1 MPKKKFYVLDTSALM
16 ENSESIYSFGIN
28 DVYIPMQVLEELDK
42 NKTKTKQSSY
52 QARMA
57 IRNIEQILQ
66 NKKNKDEYPRI
77 RKGQGVLKFLELS
90 RDENKFPKEYDLES
104 PDNRI
109 LKCCFDLNK
118 SSENKVI
125 FISNDI
131 NLRIKA
137 ERLGLVAESLSKL
150 EKTGYQIYKG
160 YSELLV
166 SDYDIDDFYSRKILE
181 IEEKF
186 PPNQCILLKS
196 EINERKTALG
206 LYRAGEI
213 SLLEK
218 YNKKTLQNKKNDF
231 SVSGNGHIQWA
242 YPKNKEQQFA
252 FNLLM
257 DERISVVT
265 ILGTSG
271 TGKTI
276 LAVSSGIYQ
285 TIELERYKRIIITRS
300 VCPISEGQELGFLPG
315 SLEDKM
321 APWLNPIKDNIEYMF
336 GDKYAAEDAM
346 ESGLFEVEALSYIRG
361 RSIRDAFI
369 IIDEAQNLTKHEIK
383 TIVTR
388 VGHGSKIVFTGDI
401 EQIDNKK
408 MNEATNGLTYLV
420 EKFKDQDLSGHI
432 KMEKCERSPLAAMA
446 ANVL

>member
-16 ENSESIYSFGIN
+16 ENAESIYSFGIN

-42 NKTKTKQSSY
+42 NKTKAKQSSY
-52 QARMA
+52 QARIA

-66 NKKNKDEYPRI
+66 NKKKKDEHPRI

-90 RDENKFPKEYDLES
+90 REDGEFPKEYDLDS

-109 LKCCFDLNK
+109 LKCCFDLDK
-118 SSENKVI
+118 VSENKVI
-125 FISNDI
+125 FVSNDI

-150 EKTGYQIYKG
+150 EKTGYQIYTG
-160 YSELLV
+160 CSELLV
-166 SDYDIDDFYSRKILE
+166 SDYDIDDFYNRKILE
-181 IEEKF
+181 VDEKF
-186 PPNQCILLKS
+186 LPNECILLKS
-196 EINERKTALG
+196 QINERKTALG
-206 LYRAGEI
+206 LYRAGEV

-218 YNKKTLQNKKNDF
+218 YNKKTLQNRKNEY
-231 SVSGNGHIQWA
+231 SVSGNARIQWP

-257 DERISVVT
+257 AERIPVVT
-265 ILGTSG
+265 MLGVAG

-276 LAVSSGIYQ
+276 LAVGAGLYQ
-285 TIELERYKRIIITRS
+285 TLELERYERIIITRS

-321 APWLNPIKDNIEYMF
+321 GPWLNPIKDNIEYMF
-336 GDKYAAEDAM
+336 GDRYAVEDAM
-346 ESGLFEVEALSYIRG
+346 DSGLFEIEALSYIRG

-401 EQIDNKK
+401 EQIDNKR

-432 KMEKCERSPLAAMA
+432 KMEKCERSPLASMA